1 MENKRNNRL
10 YQGCVFFALMLL
22 TFIYVMHSP
31 LNPWTNGESSADS
44 SVFKYM
50 AYAISRG
57 YMPYK
62 DSFDHK
68 GPVIY
73 IINYIAQLLSYYR
86 GTWILEYVNMLI
98 YIVFMY
104 KIARLFCSRPIS
116 ILMVILCNAQ
126 LFNYFEGGNF
136 TEEYALPCIAIS
148 LYIFIDYFI
157 NNQISKWRL
166 ILCGATFGIVFLL
179 RANMISVWIVF
190 CIAVLISHLMTQ
202 KKIPWNFLLYF
213 CIGWLSVTV
222 PFMIWLIQGGAFQ
235 DFIQDYIVFNMKYSA
250 VSDDENALWYNRVDA
265 FLFFCRFQMIVV
277 GAVLSI
283 YFIKLKENMVFH
295 VAYLVYIILT
305 LYTVAMSGRIYGH
318 YGMILFPLTIY
329 PISRVYL
336 LWNDYSKKG
345 LVILFI
351 LMLVLINYDSLE
363 WNLRKIANIWNDTH
377 EIVDITEGQKEI
389 LWIIDQNT
397 SWDERI
403 LVLGNHDFY
412 YVQSQRLAASRYSY
426 QLPIVNVDSDIREN
440 FIHELVMNQPK
451 IIVVQKDYAE
461 DVESL
466 FVTIDNYELLYVTD
480 ENEEVYRLK

>member
-1 MENKRNNRL
+1 
-10 YQGCVFFALMLL
+10 
-22 TFIYVMHSP
+22 
-31 LNPWTNGESSADS
+31 
-44 SVFKYM
+44 
-50 AYAISRG
+50 
-57 YMPYK
+57 
-62 DSFDHK
+62 
-68 GPVIY
+68 
-73 IINYIAQLLSYYR
+73 
-86 GTWILEYVNMLI
+86 
-98 YIVFMY
+98 
-104 KIARLFCSRPIS
+104 
-116 ILMVILCNAQ
+116 
-126 LFNYFEGGNF
+126 
-136 TEEYALPCIAIS
+136 
-148 LYIFIDYFI
+148 
-157 NNQISKWRL
+157 
-166 ILCGATFGIVFLL
+166 
-179 RANMISVWIVF
+179 
-190 CIAVLISHLMTQ
+190 
-202 KKIPWNFLLYF
+202 
-213 CIGWLSVTV
+213 
-222 PFMIWLIQGGAFQ
+222 
-235 DFIQDYIVFNMKYSA
+235 
-250 VSDDENALWYNRVDA
+250 
-265 FLFFCRFQMIVV
+265 
-277 GAVLSI
+277 
-283 YFIKLKENMVFH
+283 
-295 VAYLVYIILT
+295 
-305 LYTVAMSGRIYGH
+305 
-318 YGMILFPLTIY
+318 MILFPLTIY

-345 LVILFI
+345 LVTLFI